1 MKYEPDSTR
10 GEGVGGIPLTQIN
23 VSVTLMTA
31 ILPFRNH
38 RHTRLVTRLVTKQA
52 SVEGEGEGGEK
63 RAKGNIFSPPL
74 SFLSLPLDRQ
84 LFPEDPITSQSKLAC
99 DSFGYVLR

>member
-1 MKYEPDSTR
+1 MKSEPDSTR

-38 RHTRLVTRLVTKQA
+38 RHTRLVTRQA
-52 SVEGEGEGGEK
+52 SVEGEGEGVEK
-63 RAKGNIFSPPL
+63 KEQKGIYSP
-74 SFLSLPLDRQ
+74 LPSR
-84 LFPEDPITSQSKLAC
+84 F
-99 DSFGYVLR
+99 

>member
-1 MKYEPDSTR
+1 MKSEPDSTR

-38 RHTRLVTRLVTKQA
+38 RHTRLVTRQA
-52 SVEGEGEGGEK
+52 SVEGEGEGEGREK

>member
-1 MKYEPDSTR
+1 MKSEPDSTR

-31 ILPFRNH
+31 ILPFR
-38 RHTRLVTRLVTKQA
+38 QA
-52 SVEGEGEGGEK
+52 SVEGEGEGEGREK

>member
-1 MKYEPDSTR
+1 MW
-10 GEGVGGIPLTQIN
+10 GIPLPQIN

-38 RHTRLVTRLVTKQA
+38 RHTRLLTRQA
-52 SVEGEGEGGEK
+52 SVEGEGEGEK
-63 RAKGNIFSPPL
+63 KEQKGNIFSPPL

-84 LFPEDPITSQSKLAC
+84 LFPEGPITSQSKLAC

>member
-1 MKYEPDSTR
+1 MW
-10 GEGVGGIPLTQIN
+10 GIPLPQIN

-38 RHTRLVTRLVTKQA
+38 RHTRLLTRQA
-52 SVEGEGEGGEK
+52 SVEGEGEGEGEK
-63 RAKGNIFSPPL
+63 KEQKGNTFSPPL

-84 LFPEDPITSQSKLAC
+84 LFPEDPMTSQSKLAC

>member
-1 MKYEPDSTR
+1 MKSEPDSTR

-38 RHTRLVTRLVTKQA
+38 RHTRLVTRQA
-52 SVEGEGEGGEK
+52 SVEGEGEGEGREK

-74 SFLSLPLDRQ
+74 SFLSLSLDRQ

>member
-1 MKYEPDSTR
+1 MW
-10 GEGVGGIPLTQIN
+10 GIPLPQIN

-38 RHTRLVTRLVTKQA
+38 RHTRLLTRQA
-52 SVEGEGEGGEK
+52 SVEGEGEGEGEK
-63 RAKGNIFSPPL
+63 KEQKGNIFSPPL

-84 LFPEDPITSQSKLAC
+84 LFPEDPMTSQSKLAC